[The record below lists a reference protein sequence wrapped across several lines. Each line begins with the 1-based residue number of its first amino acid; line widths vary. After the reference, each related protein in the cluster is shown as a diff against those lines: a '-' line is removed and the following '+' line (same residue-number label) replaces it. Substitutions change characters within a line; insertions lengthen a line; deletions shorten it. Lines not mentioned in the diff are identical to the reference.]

1 MKKSTLIT
9 TIAMIVVVVVAL
21 STATY
26 AWFSSS
32 TSAVATSSTI
42 STTASADWTLADARN
57 GESAN
62 DYIINAASDTITLND
77 TNINRGLWTPVN
89 AISTTFNDQ
98 GIGASGSISGN
109 QTFITAKKS
118 GNQVVYDSTESI
130 RPDILKVTNSTS
142 SDKHLKLSVVLN
154 AGNDTTRVASF
165 YACAA
170 VRFYVE
176 FEVINKDQNAETAI
190 KKYIACNQFATAKA
204 NGYSDS
210 GLQNVAASRVAQS
223 TFEDKNA
230 APAAGVTDNKTVIA
244 NINYNNAPTVYTG
257 SGTPTGFAVPEKWGI
272 VTETQLAQYG
282 VAATDYIYVYDY
294 EIPEYVF
301 SIGDAANIL
310 LFTWIDGWTA
320 QAEAGGASFKVS
332 YAFNTGSAVS

>member
-42 STTASADWTLADARN
+42 STSAAADWTLADARQ
-57 GESAN
+57 GSSTN
-62 DYIINAASDTITLND
+62 DYIINAASDVITLNE
-77 TNINRGLWTPVN
+77 TTINNGLWTPVD
-89 AISTTFNDQ
+89 AITTTFNDE

-109 QTFITAKKS
+109 QAFITAKKS
-118 GNQVVYDSTESI
+118 GTQVVYDGSASI
-130 RPDILKVTNSTS
+130 RPDILKVTNSS
-142 SDKHLKLSVVLN
+142 SGDKHLKLSVVLN
-154 AGNDTTRVASF
+154 AGNDPTRVASF

-176 FEVINKDQNAETAI
+176 FEVVNKDAQAASAV
-190 KKYIACNQFATAKA
+190 KKYIACNQYATAKA
-204 NGYSDS
+204 SGYSDS
-210 GLQNVAASRVAQS
+210 GLQNEAESRVAQS
-223 TFEDKNA
+223 TFEDKNN

-244 NINYNNAPTVYTG
+244 NINYNTAPTVYTG
-257 SGTPTGFAVPEKWGI
+257 DDAPTGFAFPAKWGI
-272 VTETQLAQYG
+272 TTETELAQYG
-282 VAATDYIYVYDY
+282 VAETDYIYVYNY
-294 EIPEYVF
+294 EVPGYVF
-301 SIGDAANIL
+301 SVGDAANIL